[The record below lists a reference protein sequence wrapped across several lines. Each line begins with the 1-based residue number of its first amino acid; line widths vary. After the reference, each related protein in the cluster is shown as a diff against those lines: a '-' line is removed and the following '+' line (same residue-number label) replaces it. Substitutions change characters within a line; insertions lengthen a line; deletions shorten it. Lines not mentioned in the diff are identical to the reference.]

1 MEQSDVFRFS
11 FINDRLGTGH
21 IDTVAICEDAKNKE
35 NLPQTPPGN
44 RMRIRVKMDAH
55 LVINRSSFDRITSK
69 KPYHGY
75 IQI

>member
-21 IDTVAICEDAKNKE
+21 IDTVAICEDAKKQRKSAANA
-35 NLPQTPPGN
+35 PWQP
-44 RMRIRVKMDAH
+44 DAH